1 MTNARLT
8 QLRRTTRTVPARAQA
23 RRAAREKTEAVAHAE
38 AAAPARR
45 PRRIA
50 RQRGP
55 QRVQMSVRLL
65 LEDDVRLDA
74 ALEKT
79 GLYLQDGVT
88 EALRLWFRKL
98 KIPVLPVP
106 EPSSHD

>member
-8 QLRRTTRTVPARAQA
+8 QLRRTTRTAPARAQA
-23 RRAAREKTEAVAHAE
+23 RRAAQEKAEAAADD

-45 PRRIA
+45 GRRIG
-50 RQRGP
+50 RQRAP

-88 EALRLWFRKL
+88 EALRLWFKKL

-106 EPSSHD
+106 EPSPRD

>member
-8 QLRRTTRTVPARAQA
+8 QMRRTARTAPSRVHA
-23 RRAAREKTEAVAHAE
+23 RRAAAAAASTTE
-38 AAAPARR
+38 APARR
-45 PRRIA
+45 PRRIG
-50 RQRGP
+50 RQRAP
-55 QRVQMSVRLL
+55 QRVQMSVRIL

-88 EALRLWFRKL
+88 EALRGWFKKL

-106 EPSSHD
+106 ERPARD

>member
-23 RRAAREKTEAVAHAE
+23 RRAAQEKAEAAAAE

-50 RQRGP
+50 RQRAP

-79 GLYLQDGVT
+79 GLHLQDGVT
-88 EALRLWFRKL
+88 EALRLWFKKL

-106 EPSSHD
+106 EPSSRD

>member
-8 QLRRTTRTVPARAQA
+8 QMRRTARTAPSRVHA
-23 RRAAREKTEAVAHAE
+23 RRAAE
-38 AAAPARR
+38 AAAAAAGTAEAPTRR
-45 PRRIA
+45 PRRIG
-50 RQRGP
+50 RQRAP
-55 QRVQMSVRLL
+55 QRVQMSVRIL

-88 EALRLWFRKL
+88 EALRGWFKRL

-106 EPSSHD
+106 EQPARD